1 MRTMSSA
8 DVDDYLR
15 TLPDHTATVLQELR
29 GHLLGLVPD
38 SEERISY
45 GIPTLDVDGRH
56 VVHFAGFKH
65 HVGIYP
71 VTDTDPE
78 LEASLAPDRSGRGTV
93 RFSLDRP
100 LPYEV
105 IDPLVAF
112 LLARH
117 QAR

>member
-1 MRTMSSA
+1 MTSS
-8 DVDDYLR
+8 DVDEYFQ
-15 TLPDHTATVLQELR
+15 TLPEQTATVLQELR
-29 GHLLGLVPD
+29 THLRNLVPD
-38 SEERISY
+38 GEERISY

-78 LEASLAPDRSGRGTV
+78 LEASLAPYRSGRGTV

-112 LLARH
+112 LVARH